1 MQSFILHSG
10 ITCQRLPRQLPGSP
24 GSIDQR
30 GPNGAKMTQLLN
42 VLNVNIDIVN
52 ANEKGKLNNSEI
64 DILFVI
70 DSNILL
76 LTLTD

>member
-1 MQSFILHSG
+1 
-10 ITCQRLPRQLPGSP
+10 
-24 GSIDQR
+24 
-30 GPNGAKMTQLLN
+30 MTQLLN
-42 VLNVNIDIVN
+42 VLNINIDIVN
-52 ANEKGKLNNSEI
+52 VNEKGKLNNSEI